1 MQPQKLKRKKLAD
14 FVLCCIENLVR
25 FHFKQ
30 SRNEGE
36 AGVNAKVFHTLPV
49 EKKTFINQA
58 HNSGPERCQVPCD
71 ARYVRDVQS

>member
-36 AGVNAKVFHTLPV
+36 AGVNAKVFRNTTFR
-49 EKKTFINQA
+49 EKDIDESCAQLRF
-58 HNSGPERCQVPCD
+58 
-71 ARYVRDVQS
+71 

>member
-49 EKKTFINQA
+49 ERET
-58 HNSGPERCQVPCD
+58 
-71 ARYVRDVQS
+71 

>member
-1 MQPQKLKRKKLAD
+1 MAD
-14 FVLCCIENLVR
+14 FVLCCNENLVR

-49 EKKTFINQA
+49 ERKTLMNHV
-58 HNSGPERCQVPCD
+58 HNSGSERC
-71 ARYVRDVQS
+71 

>member
-14 FVLCCIENLVR
+14 LVLCCIENLVR

-36 AGVNAKVFHTLPV
+36 AGVNAKVFHTLPLERKNI
-49 EKKTFINQA
+49 EKSCAQLRF
-58 HNSGPERCQVPCD
+58 
-71 ARYVRDVQS
+71 